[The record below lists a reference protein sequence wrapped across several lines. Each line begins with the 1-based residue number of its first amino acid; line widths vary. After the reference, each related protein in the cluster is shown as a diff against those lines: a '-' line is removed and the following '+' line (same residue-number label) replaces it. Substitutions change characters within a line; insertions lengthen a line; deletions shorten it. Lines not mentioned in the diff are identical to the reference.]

1 MLAEQKVN
9 TIEFSINECS
19 SSETS
24 GETSRPKSSNV
35 AESIKILRI
44 NDRASPIP
52 FRPRNNQQPQIYK
65 SKSGQS
71 IKDFA
76 KRQET

>member
-1 MLAEQKVN
+1 MAEQHKAN
-9 TIEFSINECS
+9 TIEFQLNECS

-24 GETSRPKSSNV
+24 GETSRPKSSNIV
-35 AESIKILRI
+35 ESIKTLKI

-52 FRPRNNQQPQIYK
+52 FKPKNSHHPQIYK